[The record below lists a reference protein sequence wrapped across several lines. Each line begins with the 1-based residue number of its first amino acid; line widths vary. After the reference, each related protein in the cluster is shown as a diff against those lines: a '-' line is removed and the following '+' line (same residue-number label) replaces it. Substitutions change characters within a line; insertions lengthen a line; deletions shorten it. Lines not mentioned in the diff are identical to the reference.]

1 MALRVAFEWLGSC
14 SGCEIAFLNIGEDLV
29 GLLSDEL
36 EIVHAPLL
44 MDHKYSTPAD
54 MSGDVI
60 IPFADIGFIS
70 GGINNEEHLTVL
82 KEMRRKC
89 NFLVAMGTCAT
100 HGGIPSLMNGRDQ
113 QQSWS
118 DIFQN
123 SDGEQNS
130 TIPAQCVPPPLDRV
144 YACDEKIDIDLLLP
158 GCPPNP
164 QLMQRVIRSVIDQ
177 KEPDLPTRS
186 VCDTCP
192 VKREGKG
199 QVSSVKRF
207 VVNAEYSSNEPLEE
221 MRCLL
226 EQGFMC
232 MGPVTLAGCASV
244 GAPSCIK
251 ARVPCRGCYGPV
263 RKGGNQMLDMMNAM
277 ASNGID
283 FKSVVDR
290 RSLLRF
296 SGAHGRLR
304 PLKKRQK

>member
-14 SGCEIAFLNIGEDLV
+14 SGCEISFLNIGEDLV

-44 MDHKYSTPAD
+44 MDHKYSIPAD
-54 MSGDVI
+54 GSGGVS

-100 HGGIPSLMNGRDQ
+100 HGGIPALMNGTDQ
-113 QQSWS
+113 QQSWGA
-118 DIFQN
+118 IFQN
-123 SDGEQNS
+123 SEGEQDGG
-130 TIPAQCVPPPLDRV
+130 IPTQCVPAPLDRV
-144 YACDEKIDIDLLLP
+144 YACDEKTDIDLLLP

-164 QLMQRVIRSVIDQ
+164 QFMVRIIRSVIDQ
-177 KEPDLPTRS
+177 QEADLPTRS

-199 QVSSVKRF
+199 QVAAVKRF
-207 VVNAEYSSNEPLEE
+207 LVNAEYNSKEPLEE

-232 MGPVTLAGCASV
+232 MGPVTLSGCAS
-244 GAPSCIK
+244 GGSPSCIQ

-296 SGAHGRLR
+296 SGAHGQLR
-304 PLKKRQK
+304 PLKKRHK

>member
-1 MALRVAFEWLGSC
+1 MALRIAFEWLGSC
-14 SGCEIAFLNIGEDLV
+14 SGCEIAFLNIGEDLI
-29 GLLSDEL
+29 GLLSEEL
-36 EIVHAPLL
+36 DVVHAPLL

-54 MSGDVI
+54 GNDGVI
-60 IPFADIGFIS
+60 IPFADVGFIS

-82 KEMRRKC
+82 GEMRRKC
-89 NFLVAMGTCAT
+89 SYLVAMGTCAT
-100 HGGIPSLMNGRDQ
+100 HGGIPALMNGRDQ
-113 QQSWS
+113 QQSWEE
-118 DIFQN
+118 IFAS
-123 SDGEQNS
+123 SDGEGES
-130 TIPAQCVPPPLDRV
+130 TIPDQNVPAPVDRV
-144 YACDEKIDIDLLLP
+144 YACDEHIEVDLLLP

-164 QLMQRVIRSVIDQ
+164 QLIHHVIRSLIDQ
-177 KEPDLPTRS
+177 KKPDLPTRS

-192 VKREGKG
+192 VIREGKG

-207 VVNAEYSSNEPLEE
+207 VVNADYGSKEPVEK

-232 MGPVTLAGCASV
+232 MGPVTLAGCASS

-263 RKGGNQMLDMMNAM
+263 RSKGNQMLDMMNAM

-283 FKSVVDR
+283 FKSIVDR

-296 SGAHGRLR
+296 SGANGRLR